1 MHKIFIFFVVF
12 LCACSSTKQYDNHEN
27 MTKNIDQ
34 IKYFLNRLECH
45 EMFDKCVTKNYEMYI
60 SKNNSTLVIENTN
73 NKLIVFFGSR
83 TNPTVYQLESY
94 DKLLFYKGNVETKQ
108 DQLDNKYIADVIYEM
123 VESL

>member
-1 MHKIFIFFVVF
+1 
-12 LCACSSTKQYDNHEN
+12 

-60 SKNNSTLVIENTN
+60 SKNNSTLVIQNTN
-73 NKLIVFFGSR
+73 NKLIVFFGSA
-83 TNPTVYQLESY
+83 TKPTVYQLESF
-94 DKLLFYKGNVETKQ
+94 DKLLFYKANVENTQ
-108 DQLDNKYIADVIYEM
+108 DQQDNQYIADVIYEM

>member
-12 LCACSSTKQYDNHEN
+12 LCACSSTEQYDNHEN

-83 TNPTVYQLESY
+83 TNPTVYQLKSY
-94 DKLLFYKGNVETKQ
+94 DKLLFYKGMLK
-108 DQLDNKYIADVIYEM
+108 LNKINWTINTSQM
-123 VESL
+123 